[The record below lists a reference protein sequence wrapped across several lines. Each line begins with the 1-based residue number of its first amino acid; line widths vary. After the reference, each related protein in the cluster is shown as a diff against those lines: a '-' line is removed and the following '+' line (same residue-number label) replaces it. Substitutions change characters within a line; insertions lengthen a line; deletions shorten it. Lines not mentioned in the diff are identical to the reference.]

1 VILQRVK
8 NILLHKNII
17 KIITFLSGLLISW
30 VTFAQQ
36 RFPRPDFESDYEV
49 PSPLAPEPR
58 WATIEIFDVIILFLV
73 LCLTSWFVI
82 KKRSRK
88 GILYLSIFTLVYFG
102 FYRNGCICSIGGI
115 QNVTLTLF
123 DPAYAISITA
133 LMFFIL
139 PLIFA
144 LFMGRVFCASACP
157 LGAIQELVI
166 LRPISIPSPLRK
178 VLGLIPYLYLG
189 LSVLYAATN
198 TDFII
203 CRYDPFIGIF
213 RMDASFTMLVLGG
226 SFVLLGMFV
235 ARPYCRFLC
244 PYGVLLSWM
253 SSVSKW
259 HLTITPSECVDCKL
273 CAHSCPVDAINKPV
287 IEPVSTTKDINRFIV
302 SVVIIPVLIVAGG
315 YIGSKSHV
323 YLSRANSTVSLAEL
337 LIAKP
342 ELRNDPEHIDV
353 QTFLTSG
360 KTMDTLIEEASVIRE
375 QFYFGGW
382 ILGGF
387 LGLAFGLILMSKTLY
402 RSRKDYEPDKGNCVS
417 CGRCMDYCPV
427 GKPNFEELIKQQS

>member
-1 VILQRVK
+1 LK
-8 NILLHKNII
+8 NNRIA
-17 KIITFLSGLLISW
+17 IITFFSGLLIS
-30 VTFAQQ
+30 VVSFAQQ
-36 RFPRPDFESDYEV
+36 RFPRPDFESDYVV

-58 WATIEIFDVIILFLV
+58 LASMEILDVVILLIVLV
-73 LCLTSWFVI
+73 LTSWLAI
-82 KKRSRK
+82 KKRSRR
-88 GILYLSIFTLVYFG
+88 GILYLSVFTLIYFG

-123 DPAYAISITA
+123 NPAYAISVTV
-133 LMFFIL
+133 LLFFVL

-144 LFMGRVFCASACP
+144 LFMGRVFCGAACP

-166 LRPISIPSPLRK
+166 FKPISIPSPVRK

-189 LSVLYAATN
+189 LSILYAATN

-213 RMDASFTMLVLGG
+213 RMDASFEMLILGG
-226 SFVLLGMFV
+226 SFLLLGMFV

-244 PYGVLLSWM
+244 PYGVLLNWM

-259 HLTITPSECVDCKL
+259 HLSITPSECVDCKL

-287 IEPVSTTKDINRFIV
+287 IEPVSTRKDINKFIV
-302 SVVIIPVLIVAGG
+302 SILILPVLVLIGG
-315 YIGSKSHV
+315 YIGSKSHI

-337 LIAKP
+337 LITQP
-342 ELRNDPEHIDV
+342 ELKNDPDHIDV

-360 KTMDTLIEEASVIRE
+360 KTMETLLEEAAVIRS
-375 QFYFGGW
+375 QFYYGGW

-387 LGLAFGLILMSKTLY
+387 LGLAFGLVFMGKTIY
-402 RSRKDYEPDKGNCVS
+402 RNRKDYEPDKGNCVS

-427 GKPNFEELIKQQS
+427 GKPDFDEIMKQIK

>member
-1 VILQRVK
+1 LK
-8 NILLHKNII
+8 NKRIA
-17 KIITFLSGLLISW
+17 IITFFSGLLIS
-30 VTFAQQ
+30 VVAFAQQ
-36 RFPRPDFESDYEV
+36 RFPRPDFESDYVV

-58 WATIEIFDVIILFLV
+58 WASIEILDVIILLIVLV
-73 LCLTSWFVI
+73 LTSWLAI
-82 KKRSRK
+82 KKRSRR
-88 GILYLSIFTLVYFG
+88 GILYLSIFTLIYFG

-123 DPAYAISITA
+123 NPAYAISVTA
-133 LMFFIL
+133 LLFFVL

-144 LFMGRVFCASACP
+144 LFMGRVFCGAACP

-166 LRPISIPSPLRK
+166 FKPISIPSPLRK

-189 LSVLYAATN
+189 LSILYAATN

-213 RMDASFTMLVLGG
+213 RMDASFEMLILGG
-226 SFVLLGMFV
+226 SFLLLGMFV

-244 PYGVLLSWM
+244 PYGVLLNWM

-259 HLTITPSECVDCKL
+259 HLSITPSECVDCKL

-287 IEPVSTTKDINRFIV
+287 IEPVTTRKDINKFLI
-302 SVVIIPVLIVAGG
+302 SVLIIPVLVLIGG
-315 YIGSKSHV
+315 YIGSKSHI
-323 YLSRANSTVSLAEL
+323 YLSRVNSTVNLAEL
-337 LIAKP
+337 LIAQP
-342 ELRNDPEHIDV
+342 ELKNDPDHIDV

-360 KTMDTLIEEASVIRE
+360 KTMETLVEEAAAIRS
-375 QFYFGGW
+375 QFYYGGW

-387 LGLAFGLILMSKTLY
+387 LGLAFGLIFTGKTIY
-402 RSRKDYEPDKGNCVS
+402 RSRKDYEPDKGDCVS

-427 GKPNFEELIKQQS
+427 GKPDFDEIMKQIK